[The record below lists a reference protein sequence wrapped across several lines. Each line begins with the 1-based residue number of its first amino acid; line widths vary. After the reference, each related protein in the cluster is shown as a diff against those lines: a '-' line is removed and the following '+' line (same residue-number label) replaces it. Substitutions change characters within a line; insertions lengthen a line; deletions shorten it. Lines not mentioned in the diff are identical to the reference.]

1 VERSVSSASLC
12 SCFYLVLRACQVS
25 LAKREAEAGQLSEFS
40 LFFLVAGSGCVCVC
54 VFWQGWENE
63 GEESLRSWVAKSL

>member
-1 VERSVSSASLC
+1 
-12 SCFYLVLRACQVS
+12 VS

-54 VFWQGWENE
+54 VFWQGWEN
-63 GEESLRSWVAKSL
+63 GGKKVSGGSKKSLSLLP

>member
-1 VERSVSSASLC
+1 
-12 SCFYLVLRACQVS
+12 VS

-54 VFWQGWENE
+54 VLARMGKW
-63 GEESLRSWVAKSL
+63 GEESLRRWVAKSL